1 MHQPDYRNSLD
12 GRFELP
18 WTYLHAIKDYTDM
31 AWHLEQHPDMACV
44 VNFVPSL
51 VEQLEDYCNQFKT
64 GAVRDPLLALLA
76 RPTMEDLTDEERQL
90 ILSACYRSN
99 FSKMI
104 EPFPAYHRLYKTLTA
119 LTDQEPDLQ
128 HYLSHR
134 YLADLLVWYHLAW
147 MGESVR
153 RANEL
158 VQRLM
163 KQGSLFTDADRKA
176 LFVLIGELIRKIIP
190 RYRALQNDARI
201 ELSTTPF
208 YHPILPLLL
217 DFGSAREAMPEMA
230 LPAAREYPGG
240 MLRAQEQVRHGL
252 ARHLHYFGQKA
263 CGVWPAEGGVSG
275 QALEVLASQGCHWSA
290 TGESVLVNSLSK
302 DRSEPLPERTTYL
315 YHPYRYRTPQGD
327 MTCFFR
333 DDHLS
338 DKIGFEY
345 ATWDSYDAV
354 SDFINALERIY
365 TATDEASDPVV
376 SIILDGENAWEYYPY
391 NGYYF
396 LSGLYQA
403 LQSHPFIVTT
413 TFSDCVGDGK
423 VAIPELEHLV
433 SGSWVY
439 GTFSTWI
446 GNPDK
451 NAAWDLLVDAKVHY
465 DRVVASGQLT
475 PDEYQQATRQLS
487 ICEGSDWF
495 WWFGDYNAAESVQS
509 FDRLYRL
516 NLRNL
521 YALLHVQAP
530 ETLLRP
536 VSRGSDHTDAGGA
549 MRRASE

>member
-333 DDHLS
+333 DDRLS

-354 SDFINALERIY
+354 SDFINALEGIY

>member
-31 AWHLEQHPDMACV
+31 AWHLEQHPDVACV

-51 VEQLEDYCNQFKT
+51 VEQLEDYGNQFKT

-119 LTDQEPDLQ
+119 LTDQEPELQ
-128 HYLSHR
+128 QYLSHR

-163 KQGSLFTDADRKA
+163 KQGSLYTDADRKA
-176 LFVLIGELIRKIIP
+176 LFVLIGELIRQIIP

-201 ELSTTPF
+201 ELSSTPF

-230 LPAAREYPGG
+230 LPASREYPGG
-240 MLRAQEQVRHGL
+240 LLRAHEQVRHGL

-275 QALEVLASQGCHWSA
+275 PALEVLASQGCQWSA

-302 DRSEPLPERTTYL
+302 FRNRPLPARTDYL

-333 DDHLS
+333 DDRLS

-354 SDFINALERIY
+354 SDFINALEGIY
-365 TATDEASDPVV
+365 TATDDSSDPVV

-423 VAIPELEHLV
+423 VTIPQLEHIV

-530 ETLLRP
+530 ESLLQP